1 MHNVDLSVKDAVRE
15 IVDLSTVKLFS
26 LKSTTLCNADNF
38 VLSAALHLKLNI
50 ILHLNSLSYYSYFCL
65 QTLN

>member
-1 MHNVDLSVKDAVRE
+1 MDLSVKDAVRE

-26 LKSTTLCNADNF
+26 LKNAALCNSDNF

-50 ILHLNSLSYYSYFCL
+50 IRHLNSLPYYSCFFL
-65 QTLN
+65 LTLY